1 VLVVSKQ
8 MELDTEAVA
17 PGLVLTLYFGRKGG
31 GGGGKVKFTHAAS
44 TT

>member
-1 VLVVSKQ
+1 
-8 MELDTEAVA
+8 MELDTEEVG
-17 PGLVLTLYFGRKGG
+17 PGPGPVLTLYFGRKGG